1 MGSGTLSGGSLGS
14 GGRSPTF
21 TSGGSSCH
29 LRTPGGDSGGSG
41 KSISSS
47 LLQQQMW
54 LLLEYC
60 DMGSLQVR
68 RPSDSPFHPLGLN
81 AGLISTCT
89 GPFIVNCYVSRAY
102 DEHMG
107 SSAGVYLFLSGQLLK
122 SPSYRWRGQA
132 IMWLMNCSS
141 SFSFGTTGL
150 ALPAIKDHLCSCKPT
165 LPNQNI

>member
-1 MGSGTLSGGSLGS
+1 MAAAA
-14 GGRSPTF
+14 
-21 TSGGSSCH
+21 TSGPPAG
-29 LRTPGGDSGGSG
+29 TPGGLGSPPAAVSCSKKCG
-41 KSISSS
+41 CCSSTVTWA
-47 LLQQQMW
+47 LYRCADPLIFT
-54 LLLEYC
+54 L
-60 DMGSLQVR
+60 
-68 RPSDSPFHPLGLN
+68 SPFHPLGLN